1 MRLLFC
7 FLLFVGLSAFGQ
19 QRLGLNDI
27 THLFPLPKMD
37 EVSLMWHARTA
48 STRGELLPYSYFQ
61 QLPRL
66 VSGLDSVKLYQQ
78 SLKVVAVRLDPCF
91 METALRG
98 CQPQIRL
105 VWQPLV
111 VKEYTSATIDA
122 SVHTFYDL
130 TSNDWQGL
138 IQEYRQLKSSVRY
151 RNLDPLQVSPALL
164 SLGYQSQY
172 WKAFSSIVLKYVG
185 VQNLVRVTF
194 MNVNP
199 MGNAWAFGAY
209 KPVNGKLEIQPIPG
223 IDKKAQVVISKQSV
237 GAETLLD
244 AVPRPSNQD
253 HFFRFLN
260 DSQTAKRIFP
270 PEHIQSAA
278 RTAFEFENTR
288 IHNSGTIS
296 CASCHLTRSVSL
308 LARGSFP
315 QWDWKQI
322 LKGVAY
328 LGTSNMTN
336 TTASFIHGE
345 SLRMLGY
352 FGRQPVISD
361 RVINDTDLALRMIK

>member
-1 MRLLFC
+1 MRHLF
-7 FLLFVGLSAFGQ
+7 FVLLFVGLSALGQ

-27 THLFPLPKMD
+27 THLFPLPRMD
-37 EVSLMWHARTA
+37 EVSLMWHART
-48 STRGELLPYSYFQ
+48 SSVRGELLPYSYFQ

-66 VSGLDSVKLYQQ
+66 VPGIDPLKLYQQ

-98 CQPQIRL
+98 CQPQVRL

-130 TSNDWQGL
+130 TQKDWQSL
-138 IQEYRQLKSSVRY
+138 VQEYRQLKSSVRY
-151 RNLDPLQVSPALL
+151 RNVDPLQVSPALI
-164 SLGYQSQY
+164 SFGYKSQY
-172 WKAFSSIVLKYVG
+172 WQSFSSIVLKYIG

-209 KPVNGKLEIQPIPG
+209 RPVNGKLEIQPIPG
-223 IDKKAQVVISKQSV
+223 IDRKAQVVISKQSV
-237 GAETLLD
+237 GAETLMD
-244 AVPRPSNQD
+244 AIPRPANQD

-260 DSQTAKRIFP
+260 DSQMAKKIFP
-270 PEHIQSAA
+270 PENIQAA
-278 RTAFEFENTR
+278 VRTAFEFENTR

-296 CASCHLTRSVSL
+296 CASCHLTRSLSL
-308 LARGSFP
+308 IVRGSFP
-315 QWDWKQI
+315 QWDWKRI

-336 TTASFIHGE
+336 TTSSFIHGE

-352 FGRQPVISD
+352 FGRTPVISD

>member
-1 MRLLFC
+1 MRLLFY

-19 QRLGLNDI
+19 RRLGLNDI
-27 THLFPLPKMD
+27 THLFPLPKME
-37 EVSLMWHARTA
+37 EVSLMWHARTVSA
-48 STRGELLPYSYFQ
+48 RGELLPYSYFQ

-66 VSGLDSVKLYQQ
+66 VPGFDPVKLYQQ

-130 TSNDWQGL
+130 TLNDWQSL
-138 IQEYRQLKSSVRY
+138 IQEYRQLKSSFRY
-151 RNLDPLQVSPALL
+151 RNVDPLQVSPALL
-164 SLGYQSQY
+164 SFGYQSQY
-172 WKAFSSIVLKYVG
+172 WRSFSSIVLKYVG
-185 VQNLVRVTF
+185 VQNLARVTF

-244 AVPRPSNQD
+244 VVPRPANQD

-270 PEHIQSAA
+270 PEDIQSAA

-328 LGTSNMTN
+328 MGTSNMTN
-336 TTASFIHGE
+336 TTSSFIHGE

-352 FGRQPVISD
+352 FDRQPVISD

>member
-1 MRLLFC
+1 MRHLFFVLLFI
-7 FLLFVGLSAFGQ
+7 GLSALGQ

-27 THLFPLPKMD
+27 THLFPLPSMD
-37 EVSLMWHARTA
+37 EVSLMWHART
-48 STRGELLPYSYFQ
+48 SSVRGELLPYSYFQ

-66 VSGLDSVKLYQQ
+66 VPGIDPLKLYQQ

-98 CQPQIRL
+98 CQPQVRL

-130 TSNDWQGL
+130 TQKDWQSL
-138 IQEYRQLKSSVRY
+138 VQEYRQLKSSVRY
-151 RNLDPLQVSPALL
+151 SNVDPLQVSPALI
-164 SLGYQSQY
+164 SFGYKSQY
-172 WKAFSSIVLKYVG
+172 WQSFSSIVLKYIG
-185 VQNLVRVTF
+185 VQNLVRVTI

-209 KPVNGKLEIQPIPG
+209 RPVNGKLEIQPIPG
-223 IDKKAQVVISKQSV
+223 IDRKAQVVISKQSV
-237 GAETLLD
+237 GAETLMD
-244 AVPRPSNQD
+244 AIPRPANQD

-260 DSQTAKRIFP
+260 DSQMAKKIFP
-270 PEHIQSAA
+270 PENIQAA
-278 RTAFEFENTR
+278 VRTAFEFENTR

-296 CASCHLTRSVSL
+296 CASCHLTRSLSL
-308 LARGSFP
+308 IVRGSFP
-315 QWDWKQI
+315 QWDWKRI

-336 TTASFIHGE
+336 TTLSFIHGE

-352 FGRQPVISD
+352 FGRTPVISD